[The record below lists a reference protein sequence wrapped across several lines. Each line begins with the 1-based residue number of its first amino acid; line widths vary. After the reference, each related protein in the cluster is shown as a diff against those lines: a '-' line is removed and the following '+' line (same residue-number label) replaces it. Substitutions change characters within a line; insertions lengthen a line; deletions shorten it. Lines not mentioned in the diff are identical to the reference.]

1 MTPLITTAASAL
13 SLSSRKPQTVCSQ
26 LFCLMSL
33 EHHHD
38 AFLMAIEDH
47 IYYVAAAVCLCV
59 ILPCLGSILNA
70 RKVKEE

>member
-1 MTPLITTAASAL
+1 
-13 SLSSRKPQTVCSQ
+13 
-26 LFCLMSL
+26 MSL

-59 ILPCLGSILNA
+59 ILPCLSSILNA